1 MSKRLEDFIKANR
14 EEFDDV
20 VPRLDLWSRIEQQL
34 PEQEADLP
42 KKREAKTFSLGFVL
56 RVAAIIIMVMGVGFA
71 VFLHNQQK
79 AGVDL
84 AAINPE
90 YAKQQVQYTSLIETK
105 RTELKELTK
114 GDPQLYRE
122 FSSEL
127 AKMDSSYTKLKRDL
141 ATSPNQERVLRAM
154 IRNLQIQTEVLN
166 QQLQVIEQFKQIK
179 DEQKND
185 TNIMRFADD
194 GPCWFCPAGI
204 GRQRQQQE

>member
-1 MSKRLEDFIKANR
+1 MSKRLEEFIKANR

-20 VPRLDLWSRIEQQL
+20 VPNLDLWSRIEQQL
-34 PEQEADLP
+34 PTQEVEEP

-56 RVAAIIIMVMGVGFA
+56 RVAAMIIMVMGAGF
-71 VFLHNQQK
+71 VVYLRNQQK

-90 YAKQQVQYTSLIETK
+90 YAKQQVKYTSLIETK

-127 AKMDSSYTKLKRDL
+127 AKMDSSYTRLKRDL
-141 ATSPNQERVLRAM
+141 ANSPNQERVLRAM

-179 DEQKND
+179 NEQENETKN
-185 TNIMRFADD
+185 I
-194 GPCWFCPAGI
+194 
-204 GRQRQQQE
+204 